1 MAVGRQSPDGGVSKP
16 PAFWKQLGTVR
27 EAVQTIVG
35 DHYGLYGRVLR
46 DNLALEEDLGSDR
59 LDKLEI
65 LMTMEELFGVYFEE
79 SVPESVVTIGDLVA
93 AVEDALRKP
102 SSVRNLCDGATFSYV

>member
-1 MAVGRQSPDGGVSKP
+1 MAAGRQSPDGEGATPS
-16 PAFWKQLGTVR
+16 AYWRQLGSVR
-27 EAVQTIVG
+27 EAVLKIVG

-46 DNLALEEDLGSDR
+46 DQLALEDDLGSDR

-79 SVPESVVTIGDLVA
+79 SVPESVVTIGDLVG
-93 AVEDALRKP
+93 AVEVALTKV
-102 SSVRNLCDGATFSYV
+102 STTRNMPHRPDI